1 MKAIATK
8 QAALA
13 NESNTTTIYNES
25 QTSCL
30 KITLQE
36 LEDYETQ
43 SGFGVEDVTPD
54 WIMFD
59 LLMWIKDPIAN
70 NNHNQ

>member
-1 MKAIATK
+1 MKTLATK
-8 QAALA
+8 QATLA
-13 NESNTTTIYNES
+13 DESNTTTIYNES
-25 QTSCL
+25 QTFCL
-30 KITLQE
+30 RITIQE

-59 LLMWIKDPIAN
+59 LLMWIKDPTTT
-70 NNHNQ
+70 NHNNQ

>member
-1 MKAIATK
+1 MKTLATK
-8 QAALA
+8 QAILA
-13 NESNTTTIYNES
+13 DESNTTTIYNES

-30 KITLQE
+30 KITIQE

-70 NNHNQ
+70 NHQ

>member
-8 QAALA
+8 QATLA
-13 NESNTTTIYNES
+13 NEQETTTIYNES

-43 SGFGVEDVTPD
+43 SGFGVEDITPD

-59 LLMWIKDPIAN
+59 LLMWIKDPTTTTTN
-70 NNHNQ
+70 EN

>member
-8 QAALA
+8 QATLA
-13 NESNTTTIYNES
+13 NETDVTTIYNES

-30 KITLQE
+30 RITLQE

-43 SGFGVEDVTPD
+43 SGFGVEDITPD

-70 NNHNQ
+70 HHQ

>member
-1 MKAIATK
+1 MKTLATK
-8 QAALA
+8 QATPAD
-13 NESNTTTIYNES
+13 ESNTTTIYNES

-30 KITLQE
+30 KITIQE

-70 NNHNQ
+70 NHHNQ